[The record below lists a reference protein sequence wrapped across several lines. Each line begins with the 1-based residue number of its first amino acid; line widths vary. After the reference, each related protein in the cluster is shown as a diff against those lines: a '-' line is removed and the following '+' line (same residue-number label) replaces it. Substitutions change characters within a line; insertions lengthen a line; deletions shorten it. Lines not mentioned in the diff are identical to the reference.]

1 MGEQCFDIGLIV
13 QLTNGHLTKR
23 LLIPGDTVTS
33 AKPMHMK
40 QARK

>member
-23 LLIPGDTVTS
+23 LLIPGDTADDVLRY
-33 AKPMHMK
+33 
-40 QARK
+40 QNARKQ